1 MSSPKN
7 IEIAD
12 FNYDLPD
19 ERIAKFPLKDRD
31 KCKLLI
37 YKDKQISEG
46 VFSDVEELLAQL
58 GIHPKEPTWIAS

>member
-19 ERIAKFPLKDRD
+19 ERIAKFPLKDRG
-31 KCKLLI
+31 KLRQTSTSAI
-37 YKDKQISEG
+37 CW
-46 VFSDVEELLAQL
+46 A
-58 GIHPKEPTWIAS
+58 